1 MNRKAR
7 MLCAQVERALG
18 FALEEEVPHLA
29 EHVLVEVVEP
39 YPGCGNLLVLLR
51 EAAQSELETQ
61 ELQRRVRQAKG
72 RLRTSVAN
80 YINRKRAPELVLV
93 VIAAEEVAS

>member
-1 MNRKAR
+1 MNRKVR

-39 YPGCGNLLVLLR
+39 YPDAGSLLVLLR
-51 EAAQSELETQ
+51 EVAQSELETQ
-61 ELQRRVRQAKG
+61 ELQKRVRQAKG
-72 RLRTSVAN
+72 RLRTSVAS
-80 YINRKRAPELVLV
+80 YINRKRAPELLFV
-93 VIAAEEVAS
+93 VVGAEEVAL